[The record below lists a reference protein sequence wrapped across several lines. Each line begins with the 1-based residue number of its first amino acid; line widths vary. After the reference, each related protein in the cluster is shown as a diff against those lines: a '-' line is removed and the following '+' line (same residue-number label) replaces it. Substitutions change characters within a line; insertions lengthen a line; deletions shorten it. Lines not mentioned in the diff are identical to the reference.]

1 MHRQEVLDPAMD
13 DESFVRL
20 EAEFKETLEQLVGGE
35 GCSIYA
41 LKDHYIKMHKA
52 LVACHANERR

>member
-1 MHRQEVLDPAMD
+1 MGLSMD
-13 DESFVRL
+13 EDSFIRL

-52 LVACHANERR
+52 LVACHTNERR